1 MKKLGANSF
10 KGMLNIGLNPTIDFD
25 TNVKVEVNIF
35 DFDEDIY
42 GEILKVEFIKR
53 IRDEQ
58 KFTNLDELKM
68 ALANDKLACEN
79 I

>member
-1 MKKLGANSF
+1 
-10 KGMLNIGLNPTIDFD
+10 MLNIGLNPTIDFD

-58 KFTNLDELKM
+58 KFANLDELKS
-68 ALANDKLACEN
+68 ALANDKIVCEN
-79 I
+79 A